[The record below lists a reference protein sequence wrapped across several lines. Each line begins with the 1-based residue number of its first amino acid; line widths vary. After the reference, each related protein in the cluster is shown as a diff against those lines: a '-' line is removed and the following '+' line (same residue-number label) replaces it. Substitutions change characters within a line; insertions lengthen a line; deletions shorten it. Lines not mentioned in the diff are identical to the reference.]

1 MLIRLIITIIFI
13 IIGYFKSKKTLIIEK
28 ETNPKLKKDGKLN
41 FLTSSIPFTLFLVFL
56 VYAIVL
62 FASIFYLQSK
72 CIYPTLKTI
81 YNYDTLTKNYE
92 NNTRKNQI
100 YVLENNKEKL
110 TIRNVDKLTIKESE
124 ASYAELY
131 ELKSNN
137 KIIDCL
143 LYGTFEREL
152 IIYEKQNNFFRH

>member
-1 MLIRLIITIIFI
+1 MIIRLIITIIFI

-62 FASIFYLQSK
+62 FSSIFYLQSK
-72 CIYPTLKTI
+72 CVYPTLKET
-81 YNYDTLTKNYE
+81 YNYDSLTKYYE
-92 NNTRKNQI
+92 TNTRKNQTYI
-100 YVLENNKEKL
+100 LEYNKEKIR
-110 TIRNVDKLTIKESE
+110 IRNVDKLTIKNSE
-124 ASYAELY
+124 DSYAELY

>member
-1 MLIRLIITIIFI
+1 MIIRLIITIIFI

-62 FASIFYLQSK
+62 FSSIFYLQSK
-72 CIYPTLKTI
+72 CVYPTLKET
-81 YNYDTLTKNYE
+81 YNYDSLTKYYE
-92 NNTRKNQI
+92 TNTRKNQTYI
-100 YVLENNKEKL
+100 LEYNKEKIK
-110 TIRNVDKLTIKESE
+110 IRNVDKLTIKNSE
-124 ASYAELY
+124 DSYAELY

>member
-62 FASIFYLQSK
+62 FSSIFYLQSK
-72 CIYPTLKTI
+72 CVYPTLKET
-81 YNYDTLTKNYE
+81 YNYDSLTKYYE
-92 NNTRKNQI
+92 NNTRKNQTYI
-100 YVLENNKEKL
+100 LEYNKEKIK
-110 TIRNVDKLTIKESE
+110 IRNVDKLTIKNSE
-124 ASYAELY
+124 DSYAKLY